1 MIDFTDK
8 TVLFYGPAPT
18 HDKEHLHVDDYDY
31 TIITNHMISIFFQK
45 YTPQKTKV
53 ILYANALYMGNY
65 FKHIQEH
72 YTKLHGVIVVCESH
86 AQKIRTLDK
95 TIPVIVN
102 SFRLKG
108 KAPLGL
114 TRFLDILQKSGPF
127 QKLYITGV
135 TFYENKKAIEK
146 NYEANYITELGKKY
160 NILQLDRNTHSLPD
174 NIQYTHTFIQ
184 KYRETVDMCPKA
196 RKQLKLT

>member
-8 TVLFYGPAPT
+8 KVLFYGPALT
-18 HDKEHLHVDDYDY
+18 LDKEHLHIDDYDY
-31 TIITNHMISIFFQK
+31 TIITNNMVSIFFQK
-45 YTPQKTKV
+45 YTPQQTKV
-53 ILYANALYMGNY
+53 ILYANALYIANY
-65 FKHIQEH
+65 FNHIQEH

-114 TRFLDILQKSGPF
+114 TRVLDILQKSGPF
-127 QKLYITGV
+127 QKLYIIGV
-135 TFYENKKAIEK
+135 TFYENKKTIQN
-146 NYEANYITELGKKY
+146 NYEPNYITELGKKY
-160 NILQLDRNTHSLPD
+160 NILQLDRNTHSLTD
-174 NIQYTHTFIQ
+174 NIQFTQDFV
-184 KYRETVDMCPKA
+184 KRFAEKVDMCPKA
-196 RKQLKLT
+196 RNKLKLT